1 MTRLVPWDESIADAT
16 LRGAT
21 HLRRG
26 TAAPPFVLL
35 VREGDRARL
44 RARSAGV
51 FPVLL
56 AVGALSSCHAWIEC
70 TGGVASQTGLLCKSW
85 LEELALVKTPLSC
98 IYPCGSA
105 PSLYSGVKGT
115 HPVSARE

>member
-1 MTRLVPWDESIADAT
+1 MGREHCLAI

-21 HLRRG
+21 HVQRAGRALG
-26 TAAPPFVLL
+26 LL
-35 VREGDRARL
+35 LREGDRTRL
-44 RARSAGV
+44 RVRSSGV

-56 AVGALSSCHAWIEC
+56 AVGALSSRHAWIEC